1 MRRTLLL
8 IGASSGIGLHLVKGL
23 ADSFNLA
30 LHYNTSPGKVE
41 KLISEMDKTDSK
53 IISYKADITNE
64 KEVNSMVE
72 KIKNDFDSIDVLI
85 NNAGV
90 TIDGMTWKLSLES
103 WQKVMDVNLTGPF
116 LCIKHVLPVMR
127 DNNWGRI
134 INISSVV
141 ASTGVPGTVAY
152 AVSKSGLHGLTKTV
166 SKEIAKY
173 NITANIIS
181 LGYFDTGM
189 LYTIGEEIREQIK
202 QTIPQKEFGNPN
214 EIVSCVKYLTSD
226 NSKYITG
233 QVIHINGGLF

>member
-1 MRRTLLL
+1 M
-8 IGASSGIGLHLVKGL
+8 GASSGIGSHLVKGL
-23 ADSFNLA
+23 TDSFNLA
-30 LHYNTSPGKVE
+30 LHYNTSSGKVE
-41 KLISEMDKTDSK
+41 KLISELDNTKSK
-53 IISYKADITNE
+53 IIPYKADITNE

-72 KIKNDFDSIDVLI
+72 KIKNDFGSIDVLI

-90 TIDGMTWKLSLES
+90 SIDAMTWKLSLES
-103 WQKVMDVNLTGPF
+103 WQKVIDVNLTGPF
-116 LCIKHVLPVMR
+116 LCIKHTLPVMR
-127 DNNWGRI
+127 ENNWGRI

-141 ASTGVPGTVAY
+141 ASTGVPGTAAY
-152 AVSKSGLHGLTKTV
+152 AVSKSGLYGLTKTV

-181 LGYFDTGM
+181 LGYFDAGM
-189 LYTIGEEIREQIK
+189 LYTIGEDIREQIK